1 MPHQEQTTEQREE
14 SDERQKLARD
24 HCTNQ
29 TMANPAQHLTKSIR
43 NPCRIQPE
51 HIRQLGTPEYRLMRN
66 RHHKTQQDDIRLG
79 RERLYHKHTNTGGAG
94 TQNKKEKIPAMVYR
108 ILYREIYQICFED
121 ALYHKITTTQKQ
133 KERTIQ

>member
-1 MPHQEQTTEQREE
+1 
-14 SDERQKLARD
+14 
-24 HCTNQ
+24 
-29 TMANPAQHLTKSIR
+29 MAYPAQYIPKSIR

-51 HIRQLGTPEYRLMRN
+51 HIRQLGTQEYRLMRN

-79 RERLYHKHTNTGGAG
+79 RERLYHKYKHTNTGGAG

-121 ALYHKITTTQKQ
+121 ALYHKITTTQKT
-133 KERTIQ
+133 ERTIQ